1 MKSNIL
7 ADAFGQIQDDYII
20 DADCF
25 LNTENGLI
33 GRDNATDRDPGNL
46 ITVSQKK
53 PLIRYTIAAACL
65 CLIIAGGIVIANRIR
80 HNSTAMQQW
89 SASMSAGDYFANS
102 GKKGSSASMS
112 SSASLIMMP
121 YAIALSLD
129 DSRED
134 LENNG
139 VIPLIPDHPE
149 HSFRTAYNGDGSLY
163 NISFLWMRRGSGIE
177 EYSDMTFTAAPKELH
192 EVSDVITVRTDL
204 LGNEIPPYVTA
215 TQRDGITIFAE
226 GGENEFKSVTWQTG
240 RGWYRITG
248 SFKDSYES
256 VIGLL
261 DWFWDHP
268 FDLEA
273 YAAIPSDA
281 VIYSDRSE
289 YPDAFRDQIPDFEQ
303 LGYSIESEKVNLL
316 PGKNTPVWFEGVY
329 TRGETRIRWTINTG
343 ADADAWSENIGRP
356 SEITEKKLTATLS
369 DKDHVNIFFNMP
381 CMATL
386 KIESG
391 TAADAWEIVQNL
403 QSR

>member
-1 MKSNIL
+1 MKSDIL
-7 ADAFGQIQDDYII
+7 ADAIGQIQDDYII

-46 ITVSQKK
+46 ITVSHKK
-53 PLIRYTIAAACL
+53 PLIRYAVAAACL
-65 CLIIAGGIVIANRIR
+65 CLFIAGGIVIANRIR

-177 EYSDMTFTAAPKELH
+177 EYSDLTFTAAPKELH

-204 LGNEIPPYVTA
+204 LGNEIPPYVSA
-215 TQRDGITIFAE
+215 TQRDGITILA
-226 GGENEFKSVTWQTG
+226 
-240 RGWYRITG
+240 
-248 SFKDSYES
+248 
-256 VIGLL
+256 
-261 DWFWDHP
+261 
-268 FDLEA
+268 
-273 YAAIPSDA
+273 
-281 VIYSDRSE
+281 
-289 YPDAFRDQIPDFEQ
+289 
-303 LGYSIESEKVNLL
+303 
-316 PGKNTPVWFEGVY
+316 
-329 TRGETRIRWTINTG
+329 
-343 ADADAWSENIGRP
+343 
-356 SEITEKKLTATLS
+356 
-369 DKDHVNIFFNMP
+369 
-381 CMATL
+381 
-386 KIESG
+386 
-391 TAADAWEIVQNL
+391 
-403 QSR
+403 